1 MRITIKDIA
10 HETGYSKTTVSFAF
24 NDPDQ
29 ISTEART
36 KILEAATRL
45 GYVPDPVARS
55 LSRRRVGAIGL
66 LLPQP
71 IPFAL
76 QNPYMVRLI
85 SGVGQIC
92 DDEGLSLTMLP
103 PRKGSLLGSARSAAV
118 DGLITI
124 GLEPQDE
131 VVTLIKNRHIP
142 YVTVDA
148 HSEPGIPSITVD
160 DRHAAQIAMTH
171 LLEHGHR
178 NIAVVILEDSRA
190 PDQEEYSGIGRVRME
205 GYEDAL
211 RRYGMTQSDPRIVRL
226 DEPCTIEGGLL
237 AARSLVADHREVTGV
252 VAMSD
257 VIALGLYE
265 GFRSAGLRIPDDVSV
280 VGFDD
285 ILEAQLVTPGLTT
298 VHQPAEEKGRR
309 AGELLVRM
317 IRDEEVDDSV
327 QFTCSLIERGS
338 VGTV

>member
-1 MRITIKDIA
+1 MRVTIKDIA
-10 HETGYSKTTVSFAF
+10 RETGYSKTTVSFAF

-29 ISTEART
+29 ISTEARA
-36 KILEAATRL
+36 KIIEAATRL

-131 VVTLIKNRHIP
+131 VVTLIKHRHIP

-160 DRHAAQIAMTH
+160 DRHAAEIAMTH

-178 NIAVVILEDSRA
+178 NIAAVILEDSRP

-211 RRYGMTQSDPRIVRL
+211 RRYGMSRGDCRFVQL

-237 AARSLVADHREVTGV
+237 AARTLVVEHREVTGV

-265 GFRSAGLRIPDDVSV
+265 GLRSAGLRIPDDVSI

-285 ILEAQLVTPGLTT
+285 IFEAQLVTPALTT

-317 IRDEEVDDSV
+317 IRDEAVDESV
-327 QFTCSLIERGS
+327 EFTCSLVERGS
-338 VGTV
+338 VRTV